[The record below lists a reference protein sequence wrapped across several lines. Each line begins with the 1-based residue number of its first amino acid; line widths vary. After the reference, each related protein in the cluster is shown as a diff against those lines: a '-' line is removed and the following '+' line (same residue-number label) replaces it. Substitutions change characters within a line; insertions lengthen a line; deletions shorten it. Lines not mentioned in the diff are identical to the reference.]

1 MRPTWPIN
9 VGSVLALAV
18 CGLVA
23 TAWAQDENEEVTSME
38 RPALRVGSLPS
49 SSSSPPR
56 TCYRASNLRW
66 GPPARRVKCAIPRSG
81 FLLDGVLSEPVWAT
95 ADSISS
101 LVTIEPEEGG
111 TPATRTVIKVLTS
124 PSEIVIG
131 VFCEDA
137 PGDIVAF
144 SKERDSELEQED
156 HILFVFDTFLDG
168 RSGYVFAV
176 NPNGARF
183 DGLVAEKGEE
193 VNSDWDAI
201 WEARTSRDDTGWYAE
216 IRIPI
221 QSIAFEKDLTTWGF
235 NVQRRVQRLQETS
248 RWSGAS
254 RDFEI
259 FQTSRAGLLTDIGA
273 LDLGVGMSIRPSVIG
288 TADHP
293 EPDAD
298 VAFDGDIALDI
309 TQKLG
314 PNMLAAL
321 TANTDFA
328 ETEVDVRQINLTRFP
343 SFFPEKRTFFLEG
356 ADIFEFGLG
365 LDEDNLI
372 PFFSRRIGLV
382 GLKEGDQ
389 TEIPVNAGG
398 KINGRMGNTNLGAL
412 VVNTRRVDS
421 LTLGEDVTLDVPTT
435 TMGAVRVSQNIL
447 AESSVG
453 MSAAFGDQ
461 LGRSRSWSGGVDFTY
476 RTSEFGDEKNLLV
489 GVWGL
494 LNDREDL
501 EGDKYAWGARIDYPN
516 DLWAGTLTTI
526 RVGDGFDPSLGFVP
540 RNDVQIWDFAA
551 EFKPRPSWS
560 LVRQMLHEVALTV
573 YARPKEIKWESYS
586 AEVKPVDWIFESG
599 DRVSIVVSPQGDRPP
614 EAFELADEV
623 VIPVG
628 SYEWTRF
635 ILEGRAAEKRKIGGE
650 IKWES
655 GRYYNGDL
663 NTIEASLALR
673 PSALLTVE
681 LMAERNSGTVMAL
694 VDEDTGELE
703 DTQFTE
709 ELLGLRLQVNFSADL
724 QVSSLTQY
732 DTQSRELGSN
742 NKLRWTFHPLGDL
755 FVVYNTNFER
765 GLDDR
770 WQFLNAQVPIKIQYS
785 WRF

>member
-1 MRPTWPIN
+1 M
-9 VGSVLALAV
+9 
-18 CGLVA
+18 
-23 TAWAQDENEEVTSME
+23 
-38 RPALRVGSLPS
+38 LRVGTLPS
-49 SSSSPPR
+49 SSPSATR
-56 TCYRASNLRW
+56 WCYRPSNRQW
-66 GPPARRVKCAIPRSG
+66 GPPSRRVKCSTPPSG
-81 FLLDGVLSEPVWAT
+81 LRLDGVLSEAVWAT
-95 ADSISS
+95 ADSIAS
-101 LVTIEPEEGG
+101 LITIEPEEGS
-111 TPATRTVIKVLTS
+111 TPASRTVIKVLTS
-124 PSEIVIG
+124 TSEIVIG

-137 PGDIVAF
+137 PGHIVAF

-201 WEARTSRDDTGWYAE
+201 WEAETSRDETGWYAE

-273 LDLGVGMSIRPSVIG
+273 MDLGAGLSIRPSVIG
-288 TADHP
+288 TTDHP

-298 VAFDGDIALDI
+298 VAFDGDIALDV
-309 TQKLG
+309 TQRLG

-343 SFFPEKRTFFLEG
+343 KFFPEKRTFFLEG

-365 LDEDNLI
+365 LDEDNLV

-389 TEIPVNAGG
+389 TEVPVNAGG
-398 KINGRMGNTNLGAL
+398 KINGRVGNTNVGAL

-421 LTLGEDVTLDVPTT
+421 LVLEEDVAVDVPTT

-453 MSAAFGDQ
+453 MLAAFGDQ

-476 RTSEFGDEKNLLV
+476 RTSEFGDEKNLLI

-494 LNDREDL
+494 LNDREGL

-540 RNDVQIWDFAA
+540 RNDVHIWDFAA
-551 EFKPRPSWS
+551 EFKPRPEWP
-560 LVRQMLHEVALTV
+560 LVRQMLHEVAFTI

-586 AEVKPVDWIFESG
+586 AEVKPIDWILESG
-599 DRVSIVVSPQGDRPP
+599 DRVSFAVSPQGDRPP

-623 VIPVG
+623 IIPVG

-635 ILEGRAAEKRKIGGE
+635 MLAGRAAEKRKIGGE
-650 IKWES
+650 IKWEG
-655 GRYYNGDL
+655 GRYYNGNL

-681 LMAERNSGTVMAL
+681 LMAERNAGTVRAL
-694 VDEDTGELE
+694 ADEETGDLE
-703 DTQFTE
+703 DTKFTE
-709 ELLGLRLQVNFSADL
+709 ELLGVRLQVNFSADL
-724 QVSSLTQY
+724 QVSCLTQY

-755 FVVYNTNFER
+755 FVVYNTNLER